1 MYCGKAPTERDFS
14 EFLEAPGV
22 LGLDAFRYSLDWLL
36 EMSRRYG
43 APAFSLLCLRL
54 DYSWHTAPMPVALR
68 NQERELADALIS
80 RIIEMVRE
88 ADRCT
93 RTREDMLWLL
103 LPYANAEAL
112 MKVQQRLSALADDC
126 ANPAFRIGLHMKGIV
141 APLDLQVHED
151 ADLLM
156 TRLEGLQE

>member
-1 MYCGKAPTERDFS
+1 MYCGKAPIERDFS

-54 DYSWHTAPMPVALR
+54 DYNWHSTPVPVALR
-68 NQERELADALIS
+68 DQEREIADELVG
-80 RIIEMVRE
+80 RIIEIVRE

-103 LPYANAEAL
+103 LPYANSEAL
-112 MKVQQRLSALADDC
+112 LKVQQRLSALAEGC
-126 ANPAFRIGLHMKGIV
+126 VNSSFKVGLRMKGIV

-156 TRLEGLQE
+156 ARVEGLED